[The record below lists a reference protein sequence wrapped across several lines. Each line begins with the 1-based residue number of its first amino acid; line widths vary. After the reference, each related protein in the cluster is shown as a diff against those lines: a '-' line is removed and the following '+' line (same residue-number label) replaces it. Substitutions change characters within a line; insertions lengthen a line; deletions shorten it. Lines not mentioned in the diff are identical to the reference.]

1 MSKYIEVFENALSS
15 KLCDTLI
22 RQFENDSR
30 VKADPQPDYSTRKYI
45 YASGKKDWIQII
57 NRVSNIEKRLTFQF
71 FKKLGAMIDDWS
83 DDGYVLAKYK
93 KGDTCI
99 LHNDNQSVQARY
111 NGLRYATLI
120 FYLNSV
126 ERGGETFFPQQ
137 SVKVKP
143 QQGTAIM
150 FPAMLTHPHQVLSP
164 ATDRYILQTW
174 ITDPYMEVN
183 LKHDEGPKGHV

>member
-1 MSKYIEVFENALSS
+1 MSHYIKVFENALSS
-15 KLCDTLI
+15 KLCDKLI
-22 RQFENDSR
+22 RKFETDSR
-30 VKADPQPDYSTRKYI
+30 VKADPQPEYSTREYI
-45 YASGKKDWIQII
+45 YTSGKKDWIQAI
-57 NRVSNIEKRLTFQF
+57 NRVSNIEKRLTLKYFRA
-71 FKKLGAMIDDWS
+71 LGAMIDDWS

-99 LHNDNQSVQARY
+99 LHNDNQSVQPAC

-126 ERGGETFFPQQ
+126 EQGGETFFPQQ

-143 QQGTAIM
+143 QKGTAVM
-150 FPAMLTHPHQVLSP
+150 FPAMLTHPHEVLSP
-164 ATDRYILQTW
+164 ETDRYILQTW

-183 LKHDEGPKGHV
+183 LKGDYQI

>member
-1 MSKYIEVFENALSS
+1 MSKYIKVFENALSS
-15 KLCDTLI
+15 QLCDKLI
-22 RQFENDSR
+22 RKFKTDSR
-30 VKADPQPDYSTRKYI
+30 VKADPQPEYSTRKYI
-45 YASGKKDWIQII
+45 YTSDKTDWIQMI
-57 NRVSNIEKRLTFQF
+57 NEVSNIEKRLTFEYFQE
-71 FKKLGAMIDDWS
+71 LGAMIDDWF

-99 LHNDNQSVQARY
+99 LHSDNQGVQTPC

-126 ERGGETFFPQQ
+126 EQGGETVFPQQ
-137 SVKVKP
+137 SVKIAP
-143 QQGTAIM
+143 RQGTAVM

-164 ATDRYILQTW
+164 ETDRYILQTW

-183 LKHDEGPKGHV
+183 VRDDDQYYE